1 MANATVTI
9 GEHLTLRCVVTHLD
23 LLTEVRFSHN
33 DQFIGSLNYTTS
45 TSSVSTDG
53 VSITGQQTGDVYEVT
68 MTLSDV
74 SCDDVGTYRCE
85 AVSDG
90 HVDQVEA
97 ELRLTSKV

>member
-9 GEHLTLRCVVTHLD
+9 GEDFTLRCVVSHLG